1 MATDNINEL
10 LVSKIEREAILNETV
25 HLKSWDLSHRQI
37 CDVELLLNGAF
48 SPLLGFLNRKDYQSV
63 IENNYLADGQLW
75 PMPITLDVT
84 DKFAKTIL
92 VGETI
97 VLRDPEGLV
106 IAALDIE
113 DIWQADKA
121 REAELVFGSVDK
133 THPGAG
139 YLFDQAGPVYVGGR
153 LRGIELPVHHDY
165 QALRHTPNQLRTW
178 FRQQGWQR
186 VVAFQTRNPLHRA
199 HQELTLRA
207 IDKIDGQLLIHPVVG
222 LTKPGDVDHHTR
234 VKCYRRALSSYK
246 QDTAYLSLLP
256 LAMRMGGPREALWH
270 ALIRKNYGCTHF
282 IVGRDHAGPGTDTS
296 GQPFYGPD
304 EARDFALAHQEEVGI
319 KILSFEEMVYSK
331 SSARYVP
338 VSELKAD
345 ETPERLSGTDL
356 RNLLGEGK
364 PIPAWFTLPGVAEE
378 LRQAYPSLEA
388 QGFALFFTGLSG
400 SGKSTLANIVET
412 RLLELTGRRATMLD
426 GDLVRKHLSAGLG
439 FSRQDRD
446 RNILRIAFVAGEAV
460 KHGGIAI
467 CAPIAP
473 YAETRKQARVLISE
487 FGQFIEIH
495 LDTPLEVCEKRDRK
509 GLYAKARAGIIKGFT
524 GIDDPYEVPKQP
536 EIRINTAEY
545 SAREGAEIILNEL
558 ARRNLIS
565 LIKKSEV
572 QVQFNVA

>member
-1 MATDNINEL
+1 MNTNPIAEL
-10 LVSKIEREAILNETV
+10 LVTKRERETIMQDAL

-48 SPLLGFLNRKDYQSV
+48 SPLTGFLNKKDYSSV
-63 IENNYLADGQLW
+63 VENNRLADGQLC

-84 DKFAKTIL
+84 EEFAETIA
-92 VGETI
+92 VGDTI

-106 IAALDIE
+106 ISALDIE
-113 DIWQADKA
+113 DIWKADKT
-121 REAELVFGSVDK
+121 REAELVFGSIDK
-133 THPGAG
+133 THPGVG
-139 YLFDQAGPVYVGGR
+139 YLFDQAGPIYVGGK
-153 LRGIELPVHHDY
+153 LRGIELPVHYDY
-165 QALRHTPNQLRTW
+165 QGLRHTPNQLKTW
-178 FRQQGWQR
+178 FEQQGWER

-199 HQELTLRA
+199 HQELTLSA
-207 IDKIDGQLLIHPVVG
+207 IDEIDGQLLIHPVVG

-246 QDTAYLSLLP
+246 KGTAHLSLLP

-282 IVGRDHAGPGTDTS
+282 IVGRDHAGPGVDLS
-296 GQPFYGPD
+296 GQAFYDPD
-304 EARDFALAHQEEVGI
+304 AARDFALSYQEEAGI
-319 KILSFEEMVYSK
+319 KILSFEEMVYCK
-331 SSARYVP
+331 EKVRYLP
-338 VSELKAD
+338 ISELQPGD
-345 ETPERLSGTDL
+345 TPERLSGTDL
-356 RNLLGEGK
+356 RKLLDEGK
-364 PIPAWFTLPGVAEE
+364 PVPSWFALPGVVEE
-378 LRQAYPSLEA
+378 LRQAHLPLEK

-412 RLLELTGRRATMLD
+412 RLLELTGRRGTMLD

-439 FSRQDRD
+439 FSREDRD

-473 YAETRKQARVLISE
+473 YAETRKQARALISE

-495 LDTPLEVCEKRDRK
+495 LATPLQVCEKRDRK

-524 GIDDPYEVPKQP
+524 GIDDAYEVPEQP

-545 SAREGAEIILNEL
+545 SAREGAELILKEL
-558 ARRNLIS
+558 AKRGLIS
-565 LIKKSEV
+565 LVESSEV
-572 QVQFNVA
+572 QALNVA

>member
-1 MATDNINEL
+1 MNTDTANEL
-10 LVSKIEREAILNETV
+10 LVSKTEREIILQDAL

-37 CDVELLLNGAF
+37 CDIELLLNGAF
-48 SPLLGFLNRKDYQSV
+48 SPLSGFLNKKDYDSV
-63 IENNYLADGQLW
+63 IENSRLADGQLW

-84 DKFAKTIL
+84 DEFAETIAT
-92 VGETI
+92 GDTI

-113 DIWQADKA
+113 DIWQADKS
-121 REAELVFGSVDK
+121 REAKLVFGSTDK
-133 THPGAG
+133 AHPGVS
-139 YLFDQAGPVYVGGR
+139 YLLDQAGPVYVGGK

-165 QALRHTPNQLRTW
+165 LPLRHTPNQLRAW
-178 FRQQGWQR
+178 FKQQGWQR

-207 IDKIDGQLLIHPVVG
+207 IEKIDGHLLIHPVVG

-234 VKCYRRALSSYK
+234 VKCYRRVLSSYK
-246 QDTAYLSLLP
+246 QDTAHLSLLP

-304 EARDFALAHQEEVGI
+304 DARDFALAHQAEAGI

-331 SSARYVP
+331 SNARYVP

-356 RNLLGEGK
+356 RKLLGNGK
-364 PIPAWFTLPGVAEE
+364 AIPSWFTLPGVAEE
-378 LRQAYPSLEA
+378 LRQAYPPLEK
-388 QGFALFFTGLSG
+388 QGFVLFFTGLSG

-412 RLLELTGRRATMLD
+412 RLLELTGRRTTMLD
-426 GDLVRKHLSAGLG
+426 GDLVRKNLSAGLG
-439 FSRQDRD
+439 FSREDRD
-446 RNILRIAFVAGEAV
+446 RNILRIAFVAGEVV
-460 KHGGIAI
+460 KHNGIAI

-473 YAETRKQARVLISE
+473 YAETRKQARALISE
-487 FGQFIEIH
+487 YGKFIEIH
-495 LDTPLEVCEKRDRK
+495 LATPLDVCEKRDRK

-524 GIDDPYEVPKQP
+524 GIDDPYESPEHP

-545 SAREGAEIILNEL
+545 SARDGAELILKEL
-558 ARRNLIS
+558 AERGFIS
-565 LIKKSEV
+565 MSGQSKMETL
-572 QVQFNVA
+572 NAA

>member
-1 MATDNINEL
+1 MNTDRVNEL
-10 LVSKIEREAILNETV
+10 LVSNFERENILQDAL
-25 HLKSWDLSHRQI
+25 HLKSWDMSHRQI
-37 CDVELLLNGAF
+37 CDIELLLNGAF
-48 SPLLGFLNRKDYQSV
+48 SPLSGFLNKRDYQSV
-63 IENNYLADGQLW
+63 VENSHLADGQLW
-75 PMPITLDVT
+75 PMPITLDVS
-84 DKFAKTIL
+84 DEFAQTITS
-92 VGETI
+92 GETI

-113 DIWQADKA
+113 DIWQADKI
-121 REAELVFGSVDK
+121 REAKLVFGTTDK
-133 THPGAG
+133 THPGVS
-139 YLFDQAGPVYVGGR
+139 YLLGQAGPVYVGGK

-165 QALRHTPNQLRTW
+165 QNLRHTPNQLRSR
-178 FRQQGWQR
+178 FEQQGLQR
-186 VVAFQTRNPLHRA
+186 IVAFQTRNPLHRA

-207 IDKIDGQLLIHPVVG
+207 IDQIDGHLLIHPVVG

-246 QDTAYLSLLP
+246 QDTAHLSLLP

-270 ALIRKNYGCTHF
+270 GLIRKNYGCTHF

-304 EARDFALAHQEEVGI
+304 EARDFALAHQAEAGI

-356 RNLLGEGK
+356 RKLLGQGK
-364 PIPAWFTLPGVAEE
+364 SIPSWFTLPGVAEE
-378 LRQAYPSLEA
+378 LRQAYPPLEK

-439 FSRQDRD
+439 FSREDRD

-473 YAETRKQARVLISE
+473 YAETRKQARTLVSE
-487 FGQFIEIH
+487 YGQFIEIH
-495 LDTPLEVCEKRDRK
+495 LATPLDICEKRDRK

-524 GIDDPYEVPKQP
+524 GIDDPYESPEHP
-536 EIRINTAEY
+536 EIRINTAKY
-545 SAREGAEIILNEL
+545 TARQGAELILDEL
-558 ARRNLIS
+558 ANRGLI
-565 LIKKSEV
+565 LMAGKSEV
-572 QVQFNVA
+572 ETLNVA

>member
-1 MATDNINEL
+1 M
-10 LVSKIEREAILNETV
+10 
-25 HLKSWDLSHRQI
+25 
-37 CDVELLLNGAF
+37 
-48 SPLLGFLNRKDYQSV
+48 
-63 IENNYLADGQLW
+63 
-75 PMPITLDVT
+75 
-84 DKFAKTIL
+84 
-92 VGETI
+92 
-97 VLRDPEGLV
+97 
-106 IAALDIE
+106 
-113 DIWQADKA
+113 
-121 REAELVFGSVDK
+121 
-133 THPGAG
+133 
-139 YLFDQAGPVYVGGR
+139 LFR
-153 LRGIELPVHHDY
+153 
-165 QALRHTPNQLRTW
+165 
-178 FRQQGWQR
+178 
-186 VVAFQTRNPLHRA
+186 
-199 HQELTLRA
+199 
-207 IDKIDGQLLIHPVVG
+207 
-222 LTKPGDVDHHTR
+222 
-234 VKCYRRALSSYK
+234 S
-246 QDTAYLSLLP
+246 
-256 LAMRMGGPREALWH
+256 
-270 ALIRKNYGCTHF
+270 
-282 IVGRDHAGPGTDTS
+282 
-296 GQPFYGPD
+296 
-304 EARDFALAHQEEVGI
+304 
-319 KILSFEEMVYSK
+319 
-331 SSARYVP
+331 
-338 VSELKAD
+338 SELKAD

-378 LRQAYPSLEA
+378 LRQAYPPLEA

-473 YAETRKQARVLISE
+473 YAETRKQARALISE

-572 QVQFNVA
+572 QVQLNVA

>member
-1 MATDNINEL
+1 MTINRVNEL
-10 LVSKIEREAILNETV
+10 LVSGSERKAILKEAL
-25 HLKSWDLSHRQI
+25 HFQSWDLSHRQI
-37 CDVELLLNGAF
+37 CDIELLLNGAF
-48 SPLLGFLNRKDYQSV
+48 SPLTGFLNKRDYDSV
-63 IENNYLADGQLW
+63 IENNRLADGQLW
-75 PMPITLDVT
+75 PMPITLDISEE
-84 DKFAKTIL
+84 FSKTISA
-92 VGETI
+92 GETI
-97 VLRDPEGLV
+97 VLRDPEGLI
-106 IAALDIE
+106 IAVLDVE

-121 REAELVFGSVDK
+121 REAEMVFGTTDQ
-133 THPGAG
+133 THPGVD
-139 YLFDQAGPVYVGGR
+139 YLLNTSKPIYVGGKI
-153 LRGIELPVHHDY
+153 RGIELPVHHDY
-165 QALRHTPNQLRTW
+165 LGLRHTPNQLRAW
-178 FRQQGWQR
+178 FEQEGWQR
-186 VVAFQTRNPLHRA
+186 IVAFQTRNPLHRA

-207 IDKIDGQLLIHPVVG
+207 INQIDGHLLIHPVVG

-246 QDTAYLSLLP
+246 QNTAHLSLLP

-282 IVGRDHAGPGTDTS
+282 IVGRDHAGPGTDAS

-304 EARDFALAHQEEVGI
+304 EARDFAFSHQQEAGI

-338 VSELKAD
+338 VDELKSD
-345 ETPERLSGTDL
+345 EIPERLSGTDL
-356 RNLLGEGK
+356 RKLLGEGK
-364 PIPAWFTLPGVAEE
+364 SIPTWFTLPGVAEE
-378 LRQAYPSLEA
+378 LRLAYPPLDK

-439 FSRQDRD
+439 FSREDRD

-473 YAETRKQARVLISE
+473 YADTRKQARALISE
-487 FGQFIEIH
+487 YGKFIEIH
-495 LDTPLEVCEKRDRK
+495 LATPLDVCEKRDRK

-524 GIDDPYEVPKQP
+524 GIDDPYETPEQP
-536 EIRINTAEY
+536 EIRIDTSQH
-545 SAREGAEIILNEL
+545 SARDGAELILNEL
-558 ARRNLIS
+558 AKLGYLSIREH
-565 LIKKSEV
+565 SEV
-572 QVQFNVA
+572 ETINAA